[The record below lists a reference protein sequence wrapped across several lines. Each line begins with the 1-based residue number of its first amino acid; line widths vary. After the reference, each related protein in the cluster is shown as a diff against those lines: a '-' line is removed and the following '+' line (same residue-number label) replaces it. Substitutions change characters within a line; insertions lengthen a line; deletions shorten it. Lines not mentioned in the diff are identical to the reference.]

1 MNNNPLFTNSIGITK
16 KIRGNRMDLLI
27 IIIIIMI
34 FASQSGELGE
44 KIKRTFDKK
53 KSSTGGLRPDAD
65 YSNVRPEQGEE
76 KAGDSFAEG
85 VSDIGKKEKKES
97 GSQNKKKGG
106 ARMKENGKKKEK
118 AGSILRVAGIA
129 AAVLIVASCAWDSF
143 YMLNENT
150 YAVVTTFGSPS
161 VVKTAGLHFKIPF
174 IQRVH
179 MITKN
184 IMGMPI
190 GYSVEDAADPEV
202 SEDNPVSVSKE
213 SEMITKDFNFVEV
226 DFYIE
231 YQVVDPIQAFIH
243 ADTYQEI
250 IKNLAQSYI
259 RDTVGTYNVDDVITT
274 GKSEIQSK
282 VKEKLSNRLE
292 QENIGYGIY
301 NVTIQDAEPPTVEVT
316 NAFKAVEDAKQGMDT
331 AINQA
336 KKYQSEQ
343 IPTANAKADKV
354 IQDAEAYKQ
363 EKISE
368 ATGQA
373 ARFNDLYQEYS
384 KYPLITKKRMFYEAM
399 EDVLPE
405 LKVIINAS
413 DGTQSLLPLEP
424 FAEIPSGAGASSQP
438 DVSGQTAAPDGQAA
452 QNGGN

>member
-1 MNNNPLFTNSIGITK
+1 
-16 KIRGNRMDLLI
+16 
-27 IIIIIMI
+27 
-34 FASQSGELGE
+34 
-44 KIKRTFDKK
+44 
-53 KSSTGGLRPDAD
+53 
-65 YSNVRPEQGEE
+65 
-76 KAGDSFAEG
+76 
-85 VSDIGKKEKKES
+85 
-97 GSQNKKKGG
+97 
-106 ARMKENGKKKEK
+106 
-118 AGSILRVAGIA
+118 
-129 AAVLIVASCAWDSF
+129 
-143 YMLNENT
+143 
-150 YAVVTTFGSPS
+150 
-161 VVKTAGLHFKIPF
+161 
-174 IQRVH
+174 
-179 MITKN
+179 
-184 IMGMPI
+184 
-190 GYSVEDAADPEV
+190 
-202 SEDNPVSVSKE
+202 
-213 SEMITKDFNFVEV
+213 
-226 DFYIE
+226 
-231 YQVVDPIQAFIH
+231 
-243 ADTYQEI
+243 
-250 IKNLAQSYI
+250 
-259 RDTVGTYNVDDVITT
+259 
-274 GKSEIQSK
+274 
-282 VKEKLSNRLE
+282 
-292 QENIGYGIY
+292 
-301 NVTIQDAEPPTVEVT
+301 
-316 NAFKAVEDAKQGMDT
+316 MDT

>member
-1 MNNNPLFTNSIGITK
+1 
-16 KIRGNRMDLLI
+16 
-27 IIIIIMI
+27 
-34 FASQSGELGE
+34 
-44 KIKRTFDKK
+44 
-53 KSSTGGLRPDAD
+53 
-65 YSNVRPEQGEE
+65 
-76 KAGDSFAEG
+76 
-85 VSDIGKKEKKES
+85 
-97 GSQNKKKGG
+97 
-106 ARMKENGKKKEK
+106 
-118 AGSILRVAGIA
+118 
-129 AAVLIVASCAWDSF
+129 
-143 YMLNENT
+143 
-150 YAVVTTFGSPS
+150 
-161 VVKTAGLHFKIPF
+161 
-174 IQRVH
+174 
-179 MITKN
+179 
-184 IMGMPI
+184 
-190 GYSVEDAADPEV
+190 
-202 SEDNPVSVSKE
+202 
-213 SEMITKDFNFVEV
+213 MITKDFNFVEV